1 VLLGNQLIAEIYE
14 KYNENKVYIFK
25 KSLQGPLRVLTF
37 VDLAIYS
44 SFNKKT
50 NKFSMFERLFG
61 NKSITF
67 KDGKKVLQT
76 EQINPKF
83 IPLVKSQKIPIFVT
97 TEPPVDGY
105 PGSIAAYYENYGTVE
120 DNAVQFAPSDIIE
133 KVCNTQLSNILPEL
147 FVVL

>member
-1 VLLGNQLIAEIYE
+1 VLLVHQLIAEIYE

-83 IPLVKSQKIPIFVT
+83 IPLVKSQKIPSEKFIT
-97 TEPPVDGY
+97 MDLETRTLEDKLSPVCASIYDGKNK
-105 PGSIAAYYENYGTVE
+105 ST
-120 DNAVQFAPSDIIE
+120 F
-133 KVCNTQLSNILPEL
+133 
-147 FVVL
+147 

>member
-14 KYNENKVYIFK
+14 KYNENNVYIFK
-25 KSLQGPLRVLTF
+25 KTLQGPLRVLTF

-83 IPLVKSQKIPIFVT
+83 IPLVKSQKIPSEKFIT
-97 TEPPVDGY
+97 MDLETRTLGDKLSPVCASIYDGKKK
-105 PGSIAAYYENYGTVE
+105 ST
-120 DNAVQFAPSDIIE
+120 F
-133 KVCNTQLSNILPEL
+133 
-147 FVVL
+147 

>member
-14 KYNENKVYIFK
+14 KYNENKVDIFK
-25 KSLQGPLRVLTF
+25 KTLQGPLRVLTF

-83 IPLVKSQKIPIFVT
+83 IPLVKSQKIPSEKFIT
-97 TEPPVDGY
+97 MDLETRTLEDKLSPVCASIYDGKNK
-105 PGSIAAYYENYGTVE
+105 ST
-120 DNAVQFAPSDIIE
+120 F
-133 KVCNTQLSNILPEL
+133 
-147 FVVL
+147 

>member
-14 KYNENKVYIFK
+14 KYNENNVYIFK
-25 KSLQGPLRVLTF
+25 KTLQGPLRVLTF

-76 EQINPKF
+76 EQINQKF
-83 IPLVKSQKIPIFVT
+83 ITMDLETRTLGDKLSPVCASIYDGKKKSTF
-97 TEPPVDGY
+97 
-105 PGSIAAYYENYGTVE
+105 
-120 DNAVQFAPSDIIE
+120 
-133 KVCNTQLSNILPEL
+133 
-147 FVVL
+147 